1 MNMWL
6 FSSLLLFLPFS
17 SALRFLAY
25 NPRIGT
31 SHFTFVNA
39 LCDTLIEAGHEV
51 VMITSPLDEHIRVP
65 NSKAK
70 VLVSQQSDEASE
82 IARRNY
88 EKAIRLF
95 WSYGSD
101 LDFFEIF
108 NSLNDAIVKQCN
120 YTLRD
125 TKLLDTL
132 RKDKFDAAF
141 SEPVDTCGFAIF
153 HLLGIERLAVAMS
166 IATLTGAFQ
175 VHGAP
180 HLPSYIPGSMTQF
193 GDRMTFWQ
201 RLQNTVSHG
210 LLYLIFIKIQAK
222 ANPVFN
228 ELVPGFE
235 VNDIVKA
242 SLYVVNTNPLADFPT
257 VITHKVISV
266 GGITV
271 QGGNQTLSKEWND
284 ILNLRKYSI
293 LLSFG
298 SGARSADMPQQW
310 KTAMKEAFRRI
321 PEVTFI
327 WKYEEP
333 SHKLSADV
341 DNIVETTWMPQRQ
354 LLKDGRL
361 RAFMTHGGAGSIMEA
376 THAGTPLIVI
386 PLMGDQFRN
395 AALIDRLGT
404 GIQLRKEHLKSA
416 DEIEKLIR
424 GLISNDKI
432 SSKAKLVAAQLRDQ
446 PFQPKERFVRN
457 MEFLARYGPLT

>member
-1 MNMWL
+1 M
-6 FSSLLLFLPFS
+6 
-17 SALRFLAY
+17 
-25 NPRIGT
+25 
-31 SHFTFVNA
+31 
-39 LCDTLIEAGHEV
+39 
-51 VMITSPLDEHIRVP
+51 
-65 NSKAK
+65 
-70 VLVSQQSDEASE
+70 
-82 IARRNY
+82 
-88 EKAIRLF
+88 
-95 WSYGSD
+95 
-101 LDFFEIF
+101 
-108 NSLNDAIVKQCN
+108 
-120 YTLRD
+120 
-125 TKLLDTL
+125 
-132 RKDKFDAAF
+132 
-141 SEPVDTCGFAIF
+141 F
-153 HLLGIERLAVAMS
+153 HLLGIERFAVAMS

-180 HLPSYIPGSMTQF
+180 HLPSYIPGSMAQF

-201 RLQNTVSHG
+201 RLQNTISHG
-210 LLYLIFIKIQAK
+210 LLYFILTQIQAK
-222 ANPVFN
+222 ANPIFN

-235 VNDIVKA
+235 VDDIAKA
-242 SLYVVNTNPLADFPT
+242 SLYVVNNNPLADFPT
-257 VITHKVISV
+257 VITHKVVAV

-361 RAFMTHGGAGSIMEA
+361 TAFMTHGGAGSTMEA

-404 GIQLRKEHLKSA
+404 GIQLRKEHLTSA
-416 DEIEKLIR
+416 DKIEKLIR
-424 GLISNDKI
+424 RLISDDRI

-446 PFQPKERFVRN
+446 PFQPKEQFVRN
-457 MEFLARYGPLT
+457 MEFLARYGPLTQLDHYGTQLNFLQYYLVDVFAFLTLVLLTILTISFLVIRFIIRKLLGLFCVKSASSHSGSSEETASQTKTPLLTKKNE